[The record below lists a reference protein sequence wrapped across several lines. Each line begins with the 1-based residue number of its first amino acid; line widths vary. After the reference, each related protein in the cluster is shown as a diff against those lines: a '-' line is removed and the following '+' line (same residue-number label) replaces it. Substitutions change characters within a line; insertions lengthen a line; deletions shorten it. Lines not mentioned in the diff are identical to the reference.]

1 MQNLEKHI
9 FVDVNGEILKVGD
22 KMIYNDKEQFI
33 IEKILRGAIIGL
45 GGAENAVWTKRVFDR
60 VTVANMCEKVN

>member
-33 IEKILRGAIIGL
+33 IEKILRGALIGL
-45 GGAENAVWTKRVFDR
+45 GGAKNAVWTKRVFDR